1 MKKFFLAAAF
11 VAVAGVQEAAAQDLP
26 SNCNLLFPNTG
37 PTGPT
42 TVTFQRIPSGNQN
55 MFIGKGVVAVCEGQ
69 GNELRADSA
78 EYYPDQQLLFLIGS
92 VRYRE
97 PRATVNSDRMTYFQA
112 ENRLHA
118 EGNVVAVLSNG
129 STMRGP
135 VADYY
140 RAVPPR
146 MFARLVATG
155 RPNLRLL
162 QRDTAGTS
170 QVPTIVNANVI
181 VTDGDSLVYA
191 SGKVDLTRPGLEAKA
206 DSAFLD
212 SEREFARLMRDPQ
225 VKSTRDRPFTLTGGV
240 IDLHSR
246 NRQLQ
251 RVLSTPSGHLLSQ
264 DLELVAD
271 SIDMRITANQLDQ
284 LFAWGPKR
292 AHALSPDREI
302 KADSIHAIMDG
313 RTLKEMRAL
322 RKAYMNSIPDTTRLI
337 SSERD
342 WMQADTIVARFAKA
356 SADTSART
364 VPRQVVATGDAR
376 SYYQMPGESR
386 LKGPPTINYV
396 RGRVITAAFTEGI
409 LDIVTVSEKA
419 GGVVLEPTR
428 PKQ

>member
-1 MKKFFLAAAF
+1 MIRFFLAACMSAT
-11 VAVAGVQEAAAQDLP
+11 AVQALSAQDLP
-26 SNCNLLFPNTG
+26 RNCNLLFPNTG

-42 TVTFQRIPSGNQN
+42 TVTFQRVPSGNQN
-55 MFIGKGVVAVCEGQ
+55 MFIGKGVLAQCEGQ

-78 EYYPDQQLLFLIGS
+78 EYYPDQQLLFLLGS
-92 VRYRE
+92 VRYHE
-97 PRATVNSDRMTYFQA
+97 PRATVNSDRMTYYQA

-118 EGNVVAVLSNG
+118 EGSVVAVLSNG

-135 VADYY
+135 SADYF

-146 MFARLVATG
+146 TTARLVATG

-162 QRDTAGTS
+162 QRDTAGS
-170 QVPTIVNANVI
+170 GQVPTIVNANTI
-181 VTDGDSLVYA
+181 VTEGDSLVYA
-191 SGKVDLTRPGLEAKA
+191 SGQVDLTRPGLEAKS
-206 DSAFLD
+206 DSAFVD
-212 SEREFARLMRDPQ
+212 SETEFARLIGNPQ
-225 VKSTRDRPFTLTGGV
+225 VKNTRDRPFTLTGGV
-240 IDLHSR
+240 IDLFSSK
-246 NRQLQ
+246 RQLQ

-271 SIDMRITANQLDQ
+271 SIDMRIAANQLDQ
-284 LFAWGPKR
+284 LYAWGPKR

-302 KADSIHAIMDG
+302 RADSIHVLMDG
-313 RTLKEMRAL
+313 RTLKEMRAM
-322 RKAYMNSIPDTTRLI
+322 RKAYMNSVPDTTRLI

-342 WMQADTIVARFAKA
+342 WMQADTIIARFAKA
-356 SADTSART
+356 SADTAAKT

-386 LKGPPTINYV
+386 VKGPPTINYV
-396 RGRVITAAFTEGI
+396 RGRVITAAFTEGR
-409 LDIVTVSEKA
+409 LDIVTVWDKA

>member
-1 MKKFFLAAAF
+1 MKKFLFAAAFLAAAGLQD
-11 VAVAGVQEAAAQDLP
+11 ASAEDLP

-55 MFIGKGVVAVCEGQ
+55 MFIGKGVVAQCEGQ

-97 PRATVNSDRMTYFQA
+97 PRATVNSERMTYFQA

-146 MFARLVATG
+146 MSPRLVATG
-155 RPNLRLL
+155 RPNLRML
-162 QRDTAGTS
+162 QRDTAGS
-170 QVPTIVNANVI
+170 GQVPTIVNANVI
-181 VTDGDSLVYA
+181 VTEGDSLVYA
-191 SGKVDLTRPGLEAKA
+191 SGKVDLTRPGLEARA
-206 DSAFLD
+206 DSAFVD
-212 SEREFARLMRDPQ
+212 NEREFARLMREPQ

-240 IDLHSR
+240 IDLYSKQ
-246 NRQLQ
+246 RQLQ

-284 LFAWGPKR
+284 LFAWGAKR

-322 RKAYMNSIPDTTRLI
+322 RKAYMNSIPDTTRVI

-342 WMQADTIVARFAKA
+342 WMQADTIVATFAKA
-356 SADTSART
+356 SADTSSRT
-364 VPRQVVATGDAR
+364 VPRRVVATGDAR

-386 LKGPPTINYV
+386 TKGPPTINYV
-396 RGRVITAAFTEGI
+396 RGRVITAAFTEGK

-428 PKQ
+428 PRQ

>member
-1 MKKFFLAAAF
+1 MRFLFALALF
-11 VAVAGVQEAAAQDLP
+11 VAPWGVAAQDLP
-26 SNCNLLFPNTG
+26 RNCNLLFPNTG

-55 MFIGKGVVAVCEGQ
+55 MFIGKGVVALCEGQ

-92 VRYRE
+92 VRYHE
-97 PRATVNSDRMTYFQA
+97 PRATVTSARMTYFQA

-135 VADYY
+135 TADYF

-146 MFARLVATG
+146 TTARLVATG

-162 QRDTAGTS
+162 QRDTAGS
-170 QVPTIVNANVI
+170 GQVPTLINANQI
-181 VTDGDSLVYA
+181 VTEGDSLVYA
-191 SGKVDLTRPGLEAKA
+191 SGQVEITRPGLEAKG

-212 SEREFARLMRDPQ
+212 SEMEFARLMIKPQ
-225 VKSTRDRPFTLTGGV
+225 VKNSRDRPFTLTGGV
-240 IDLHSR
+240 IDLFSKK
-246 NRQLQ
+246 RQLQ
-251 RVLSTPSGHLLSQ
+251 RVLSTPDGHLLSQ

-271 SIDMRITANQLDQ
+271 SIDIRITANQLEQ
-284 LFAWGPKR
+284 LFAWGAKR

-302 KADSIHAIMDG
+302 KADSIHALMDG
-313 RTLKEMRAL
+313 RTIREMRAL
-322 RKAYMNSIPDTTRLI
+322 RMAYMNSIPDTTRII

-342 WMQADTIVARFAKA
+342 WMQADTIVARFARA
-356 SADTSART
+356 SADTAARS
-364 VPRQVVATGDAR
+364 VPREVVATGNAK
-376 SYYQMPGESR
+376 SYYQMPGETR

-396 RGRVITAAFTEGI
+396 RGRVITAAFTEGK
-409 LDIVTVSEKA
+409 LDLVTVSEKA
-419 GGVVLEPTR
+419 GGVVLEPSR
-428 PKQ
+428 IIKQ

>member
-1 MKKFFLAAAF
+1 MIRFFLAACLAAT
-11 VAVAGVQEAAAQDLP
+11 AVQSAAAQDLP

-42 TVTFQRIPSGNQN
+42 TVTFQRAPSGNQN
-55 MFIGKGVVAVCEGQ
+55 MFIGKGVVAKCEGQ

-78 EYYPDQQLLFLIGS
+78 EYFPDQQLLFLIGS

-97 PRATVNSDRMTYFQA
+97 PRATVNSDRMTFYQA

-118 EGNVVAVLSNG
+118 EGRVVAVLSNG

-135 VADYY
+135 TADYF
-140 RAVPPR
+140 RANPP
-146 MFARLVATG
+146 FSSARLVAIG

-162 QRDTAGTS
+162 QRDTAGS
-170 QVPTIVNANVI
+170 GQVPTVVNADVI
-181 VTDGDSLVYA
+181 VTEGDSLVYA
-191 SGKVDLTRPGLEAKA
+191 SGRVDLTRPGLEARG
-206 DSAFLD
+206 DSAFVD
-212 SEREFARLMRDPQ
+212 SEREFARLMRGPQ

-240 IDLHSR
+240 IDLFSKD
-246 NRQLQ
+246 RQLQ
-251 RVLSTPSGHLLSQ
+251 RVLSTPDGHLLSQ

-271 SIDMRITANQLDQ
+271 SIDMRVTANQLDQ
-284 LFAWGPKR
+284 LFAWGAKR

-302 KADSIHAIMDG
+302 RADSIHAIMDG

-322 RKAYMNSIPDTTRLI
+322 RNAYMNSVPDTTRVI
-337 SSERD
+337 STERD

-356 SADTSART
+356 SADTAART

-396 RGRVITAAFTEGI
+396 RGRVITAAFTEGR
-409 LDIVTVSEKA
+409 LEIVTVSEKA

>member
-1 MKKFFLAAAF
+1 MRIFILAAFFAAAASRS
-11 VAVAGVQEAAAQDLP
+11 VAAQDLP
-26 SNCNLLFPNTG
+26 RNCDLVFPNTG

-55 MFIGKGVVAVCEGQ
+55 MFIGKGVVAQCEGQ

-92 VRYRE
+92 VRYHE

-135 VADYY
+135 TADYF

-146 MFARLVATG
+146 TTARLVATG
-155 RPNLRLL
+155 RPTLRLL
-162 QRDTAGTS
+162 QRDTAGS
-170 QVPTIVNANVI
+170 GQVPTLVNANMI
-181 VTDGDSLVYA
+181 VTEGDSLVYA
-191 SGKVDLTRPGLEAKA
+191 SGQVELTRPGLEAKG

-212 SEREFARLMRDPQ
+212 SEKEFARLMRSPQ

-240 IDLHSR
+240 IDLYSR

-302 KADSIHAIMDG
+302 RADSIHVIMDG
-313 RTLKEMRAL
+313 RTLKEMRAM
-322 RKAYMNSIPDTTRLI
+322 RMAYMNSVPDTSKVI

-356 SADTSART
+356 SADTAART
-364 VPRQVVATGDAR
+364 VPKQVVATGDAR

-386 LKGPPTINYV
+386 IKGPPTINYV
-396 RGRVITAAFTEGI
+396 RGRVITAAFTDGR

>member
-1 MKKFFLAAAF
+1 
-11 VAVAGVQEAAAQDLP
+11 
-26 SNCNLLFPNTG
+26 
-37 PTGPT
+37 
-42 TVTFQRIPSGNQN
+42 
-55 MFIGKGVVAVCEGQ
+55 MFIGKGVVAQCEGQ

-135 VADYY
+135 VADYF

-146 MFARLVATG
+146 TSPRLVATG

-170 QVPTIVNANVI
+170 QVPTVINATQI
-181 VTDGDSLVYA
+181 VTEGDSLVFA
-191 SGKVDLTRPGLEAKA
+191 SGQVDITRPGLDAKA
-206 DSAFLD
+206 DSAFVD
-212 SEREFARLMRDPQ
+212 SEAEFARLMRSPQ
-225 VKSTRDRPFTLTGGV
+225 VRSTRDRPFTLTAGV
-240 IDLHSR
+240 IDLFSR
-246 NRQLQ
+246 KRQLQ
-251 RVLSTPSGHLLSQ
+251 RVLATPDGHLLSQ

-271 SIDMRITANQLDQ
+271 SIDMRVTDNQLDQ
-284 LFAWGPKR
+284 LYAWGPKR

-302 KADSIHAIMDG
+302 RADSIHAIMDG
-313 RTLKEMRAL
+313 RTIKEMRAL
-322 RKAYMNSIPDTTRLI
+322 RKAYMNSLPDTSRVV

-342 WMQADTIVARFAKA
+342 WMQGDTIVARFSRA
-356 SADTSART
+356 SADSSARS
-364 VPRQVVATGDAR
+364 VPREVIATGDAR

-386 LKGPPTINYV
+386 TKGPPTINYV
-396 RGRVITAAFTEGI
+396 RGRVITAAFTEGR
-409 LDIVTVSEKA
+409 LNIVTVTEKA

-428 PKQ
+428 VIKK

>member
-1 MKKFFLAAAF
+1 MRISLVALLLAAGGAS
-11 VAVAGVQEAAAQDLP
+11 VAGAQDLP
-26 SNCNLLFPNTG
+26 RSCNLLFPNTG

-42 TVTFQRIPSGNQN
+42 TVTFQRVPSGNQN
-55 MFIGKGVVAVCEGQ
+55 MFIGKGVVAQCEGQ

-92 VRYRE
+92 VRYHE
-97 PRATVNSDRMTYFQA
+97 PRATVTSERMTYFQA

-146 MFARLVATG
+146 TTARLVAIG
-155 RPNLRLL
+155 RPNFRLL
-162 QRDTAGTS
+162 QRDTAGS
-170 QVPTIVNANVI
+170 GQVPTLINANQI
-181 VTDGDSLVYA
+181 ITEGDSLVFA
-191 SGKVDLTRPGLEAKA
+191 SGRVEITRPGLEAKG

-212 SEREFARLMRDPQ
+212 SEIEFARLMLKPQ

-240 IDLHSR
+240 IDLFSKK
-246 NRQLQ
+246 RQLQ
-251 RVLSTPSGHLLSQ
+251 RVLSTPDGHLLSQ

-271 SIDMRITANQLDQ
+271 SIDMRVVDNQLNQ
-284 LFAWGPKR
+284 LFAWGRKR

-302 KADSIHAIMDG
+302 RADSIHALMDG
-313 RTLKEMRAL
+313 RSIKEMRAL
-322 RKAYMNSIPDTTRLI
+322 RQAYMNSIPDTTRI
-337 SSERD
+337 VSSERD
-342 WMQADTIVARFAKA
+342 WMQADTIVAKFAKA

-364 VPRQVVATGDAR
+364 VPREVVATGAAR
-376 SYYQMPGESR
+376 SYYQMPGETR
-386 LKGPPTINYV
+386 VKGPPTINYV
-396 RGRVITAAFTEGI
+396 RGRVITAAFTQGK

-419 GGVVLEPTR
+419 TGIVLEPSKVI
-428 PKQ
+428 KQ